1 MSFSFPATENLWR
14 SLPSVKLLLQS
25 KLAAFLTNLSF
36 FFFNLFF
43 ITYRKLLAQSSFPLN
58 VVGNLR
64 LQIYGKQ

>member
-36 FFFNLFF
+36 FFFIFF
-43 ITYRKLLAQSSFPLN
+43 YHISKVARPVEFSFKCCREFEITDLW
-58 VVGNLR
+58 
-64 LQIYGKQ
+64 